1 MNRVELKT
9 HFVYL
14 HHQSI
19 NQAIIINKMIYCR
32 FHLYVHIKIIILR
45 IDKGT

>member
-14 HHQSI
+14 HHQSP
-19 NQAIIINKMIYCR
+19 IIINKMIYCR
-32 FHLYVHIKIIILR
+32 FHLHVHIIIII

>member
-14 HHQSI
+14 HHQS
-19 NQAIIINKMIYCR
+19 IIINKMIYCR